1 MERKLKIMGIYV
13 GMLFFISILLILIT
27 SLTNTK
33 IDPSYELENV
43 EEQYQ
48 VNFDKTMEQNV
59 NNLTEHNRLL
69 TERNI
74 YLNEQLEEKNKIIE
88 YYEKKY
94 NQDVVNLQNAIS
106 LYIGDDKTAAKNTLE
121 NVNREN
127 LNPENQSVYDN
138 LLNKLN

>member
-88 YYEKKY
+88 NYEKKY

-121 NVNREN
+121 TVNREN